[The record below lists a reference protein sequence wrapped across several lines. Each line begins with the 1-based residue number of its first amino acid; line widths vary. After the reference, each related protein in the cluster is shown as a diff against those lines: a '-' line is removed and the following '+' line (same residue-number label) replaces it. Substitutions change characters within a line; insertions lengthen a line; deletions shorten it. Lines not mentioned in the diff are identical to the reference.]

1 MWFAFEN
8 FILHLVI
15 YNELDYFY
23 NLTRPN
29 LNKITYLNLKILK
42 HRIIRR
48 DILKKR
54 KHIFLD
60 ENAKIERMINK
71 IKKYEKYKPYSLK
84 TADEDFR
91 LQEKLAMLS
100 IVASNFMMTG
110 HSPTLV
116 LTKREDGD
124 EVMLP
129 VGGGQKD
136 RAREIIC
143 NADFRKLY
151 RGGKGRKTDPL
162 MIITAICMYVM
173 RQDNPRRGDIRYS
186 NDFIRNVGV
195 TKENYQRISEKL
207 DIYQKSQN
215 LISRSIQ

>member
-1 MWFAFEN
+1 M
-8 FILHLVI
+8 
-15 YNELDYFY
+15 
-23 NLTRPN
+23 
-29 LNKITYLNLKILK
+29 
-42 HRIIRR
+42 
-48 DILKKR
+48 KKR

-60 ENAKIERMINK
+60 DKTKIGRMEGK
-71 IKKYEKYKPYSLK
+71 IKKYERYKSYREK
-84 TADEDFR
+84 TAEEDFR

-100 IVASNFMMTG
+100 VVASNFMMTG

-116 LTKREDGD
+116 LTKREEGD
-124 EVMLP
+124 EVMMP

-143 NADFRKLY
+143 KADFRKVY

-186 NDFIRNVGV
+186 NDFVRNVGV
-195 TKENYQRISEKL
+195 TKEIYGHISQKL
-207 DIYQKSQN
+207 DAEQN
-215 LISRSIQ
+215 S

>member
-1 MWFAFEN
+1 M
-8 FILHLVI
+8 
-15 YNELDYFY
+15 
-23 NLTRPN
+23 
-29 LNKITYLNLKILK
+29 
-42 HRIIRR
+42 
-48 DILKKR
+48 KKR

-60 ENAKIERMINK
+60 ETAKIQRLERK
-71 IKKYEKYKPYSLK
+71 IKKYERYKSYSEK
-84 TADEDFR
+84 TAEEDFR

-100 IVASNFMMTG
+100 VVASNFMMTG
-110 HSPTLV
+110 HSPILV
-116 LTKREDGD
+116 ITKRDDGD
-124 EVMLP
+124 EVMMP

-143 NADFRKLY
+143 KADFRKLY

-195 TKENYQRISEKL
+195 TKEIYQHISEKL
-207 DIYQKSQN
+207 DFHKNS
-215 LISRSIQ
+215 